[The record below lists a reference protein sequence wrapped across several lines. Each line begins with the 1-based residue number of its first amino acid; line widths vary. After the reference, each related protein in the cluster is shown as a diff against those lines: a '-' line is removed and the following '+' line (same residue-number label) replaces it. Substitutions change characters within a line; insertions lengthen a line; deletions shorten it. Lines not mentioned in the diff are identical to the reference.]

1 MTDLRPIA
9 PRRRFSPMRII
20 LIVLAGLAV
29 FGIALFFILKS
40 ALGPV
45 IDAGD
50 AFLGALRDHN
60 DSQAYAAA
68 APELQRR
75 LGSVGGLTVTVDA
88 YRPSQWSWSTRSVRN
103 GIGNLSGS
111 VTWQS
116 GNRGTAELSL
126 SKIDGTWRVTAFR
139 FN

>member
-1 MTDLRPIA
+1 MTDFHPTA
-9 PRRRFSPMRII
+9 ARRRFGSRRII

-29 FGIALFFILKS
+29 LGVALFFILKG

-50 AFLGALRDHN
+50 AFMGALRDNN
-60 DSQAYAAA
+60 DSQAYASA
-68 APELQRR
+68 APDLQQR
-75 LGSVGGLTVTVDA
+75 LGSVGGLTVTIDT

-103 GIGNLSGS
+103 DIGDLSGS
-111 VTWQS
+111 VTYQG
-116 GNRGTAELSL
+116 GNRGTAELRL
-126 SKIDGTWRVTAFR
+126 SKIDGTWRVTGFR

>member
-1 MTDLRPIA
+1 MTDLHSIA
-9 PRRRFSPMRII
+9 PRRRFGARRII
-20 LIVLAGLAV
+20 FIVLAGLAI
-29 FGIALFFILKS
+29 FGVALFFILKS

-50 AFLGALRDHN
+50 AFMGALRDHN
-60 DSQAYAAA
+60 DSQAYSIV

-88 YRPSQWSWSTRSVRN
+88 YRPSQWSWSTRAVRN
-103 GIGNLSGS
+103 GIGDLSGS
-111 VTWQS
+111 VTYQG
-116 GNRGTAELSL
+116 GNSGTAELSL
-126 SKIDGTWRVTAFR
+126 SKIDGSWRVTAFR

>member
-1 MTDLRPIA
+1 MTDLDPTA
-9 PRRRFSPMRII
+9 SQRRFGPRKII
-20 LIVLAGLAV
+20 LVVLAGLAV
-29 FGIALFFILKS
+29 LGVALFFILKS

-45 IDAGD
+45 LDAGD
-50 AFLGALRDHN
+50 AFMGALRDRN

-68 APELQRR
+68 APDLQQR

-103 GIGNLSGS
+103 GIGDLSGS
-111 VTWQS
+111 VTYQG
-116 GNRGTAELSL
+116 GNRGSAELRL
-126 SKIDGTWRVTAFR
+126 GKVDGTWRVTAFR

>member
-1 MTDLRPIA
+1 MTDLQPDA
-9 PRRRFSPMRII
+9 PRRRFGARNII
-20 LIVLAGLAV
+20 LIVLAGLAI
-29 FGIALFFILKS
+29 FGVALFFILKS

-50 AFLGALRDHN
+50 AFMGALRDRN

-68 APELQRR
+68 APELQQR

-88 YRPSQWSWSTRSVRN
+88 YRPSQWSWSARSVRN
-103 GIGNLSGS
+103 GIGELSGS
-111 VTWQS
+111 ATWQGGS
-116 GNRGTAELSL
+116 RGTAELRL
-126 SKIDGTWRVTAFR
+126 SRIDGTWRITAFR